1 VNNDRANLNSSKD
14 YKLKIEPR
22 IYQTNIFKE
31 ILDKNSL
38 VVLPTGLGK
47 TVIALMLII
56 YHLRKYGKKIIF
68 LAPTKPLAEQHKKSI
83 INNSTISEEEVFVY
97 TGEKPVE
104 KRTKYFKDS
113 KVKIIVGTPQTILN
127 DYMKGLIDFKDVSL
141 IIFDEAH
148 RAVGNY
154 DYVLIAKEYKRNNPE
169 GQILALTASPGSNKE
184 KIKEMLSNLFIEKI
198 EVRTYKS
205 MDVKP
210 YVKKI
215 KTEWVPVE
223 LYNEYKIV
231 SGQIK
236 KLAEK
241 YYNELKKIIDEL
253 YIKEIPLLLPTF
265 SKLTKKDLLY
275 LQDDL
280 RKKVVNIKDSSIKE
294 LLFKAILYLNILIKL
309 QYLIELL
316 ETQGKSAA
324 LDYAYK
330 IVEEARAKTQKSSVE
345 LVKDEEFLKLI
356 HLIEK
361 IEKEHPKLEKLV
373 EIIKKEKNEGSKKFI
388 VFTQFRNTAKLIT
401 EFLNNKGIKAERFV
415 GKTSRDGDKGL
426 SQKEQIKLIERF
438 RNNEFEVL
446 VATSVAEEGIDIPAV
461 DAVIFYE
468 PVPSE
473 IRTIQRRGRT
483 GRQEEGKVYI
493 LVTKDTVDMAYYFS
507 AKKKEKQM
515 LEEIEE
521 LALLTKEIEIKTRK
535 LKKDSKK
542 ELKIIVDDRERN
554 AKLLDLLNEK
564 FEVQRERLEV
574 GDFIVS
580 DRIVVERKTL
590 EDFLAS
596 LLDKRI
602 FEQIKKMKIA
612 FEKPIIIVEGS
623 LNIEDLFYLRNVH
636 PNAIRGLLLT
646 ILVDEGIPILF
657 TKNEE
662 ETVNL
667 LEILARREQINEK
680 RMPQVKVVKKI
691 RTISDAQE
699 ALISGIPGINRQL
712 AINLLS
718 YFKTPKNIANASIS
732 DLVEVPLIG
741 KEKAKRIFEVFNTP
755 YDENNILKEEKE
767 KLIVE
772 EKPKENKKTEENK
785 EKPRSI
791 LEFIKK

>member
-1 VNNDRANLNSSKD
+1 MSD
-14 YKLKIEPR
+14 YKLKVEPR

-31 ILDKNSL
+31 ILNKNSL

-47 TVIALMLII
+47 TIIALMLII
-56 YHLRKYGKKIIF
+56 YHLRKNPNKKIVF
-68 LAPTKPLAEQHKKSI
+68 LAPTKPLAEQHKRSI
-83 INNSTISEEEVFVY
+83 INNTTLKDDEVFVY
-97 TGEKPVE
+97 TGEKSKKKRVE
-104 KRTKYFKDS
+104 KFKS
-113 KVKIIVGTPQTILN
+113 EEVKVIVATPQTILN
-127 DYMKGLIDFKDVSL
+127 DYMQGLIDFKNVSL
-141 IIFDEAH
+141 MIFDEAH

-154 DYVLIAKEYKRNNPE
+154 DYVLIAKEFMKNNPD

-184 KIKEMLSNLFIEKI
+184 KINEMLNNLFIEKV

-215 KTEWVPVE
+215 RQNWIEVE
-223 LYNEYKIV
+223 LPNEYKIV
-231 SGQIK
+231 SEKIKSLAKKYYEKLKKEVDFLFSHEINLILPRFDRITRKDLLDLQNNLK
-236 KLAEK
+236 KLA
-241 YYNELKKIIDEL
+241 NEIKDKKI
-253 YIKEIPLLLPTF
+253 KESIFKSILL
-265 SKLTKKDLLY
+265 
-275 LQDDL
+275 
-280 RKKVVNIKDSSIKE
+280 
-294 LLFKAILYLNILIKL
+294 ANILIKL
-309 QYLIELL
+309 FYLKEIL
-316 ETQGKSAA
+316 ETQGKSPA
-324 LDYAYK
+324 LDFAYK

-361 IEKEHPKLEKLV
+361 INLEHPKLNKLL
-373 EIIKKEKNEGSKKFI
+373 EIIKKEMKEDSKFI

-401 EFLNNKGIKAERFV
+401 DFLNKNGIKAERFV
-415 GKTSRDGDKGL
+415 GKASRDGDKGL
-426 SQKEQIKLIERF
+426 SQKEQVELIERF
-438 RNNEFEVL
+438 KRGEFQVL
-446 VATSVAEEGIDIPAV
+446 VATSVAEEGIDIPSV

-473 IRTIQRRGRT
+473 IRAIQRRGRT

-493 LVTKDTVDMAYYFS
+493 LITKNTVDMAYYFS
-507 AKKKEKQM
+507 AKKKERQM
-515 LEEIEE
+515 LEEIEN
-521 LALLTKEIEIKTRK
+521 LALMTKEVEVKRQR
-535 LKKDSKK
+535 LNSQKK

-564 FEVQRERLEV
+564 FDVQRERLEV

-602 FEQIKKMKIA
+602 FEQIQKMKAA
-612 FEKPIIIVEGS
+612 FQKPIIIVEGS
-623 LNIEDLFYLRNVH
+623 LNIEDLFYLRNIH

-646 ILVDEGIPILF
+646 IMVDEGIPIIF

-680 RMPQVKVVKKI
+680 RMPQIKVVKKI

-699 ALISGIPGINRQL
+699 ALVASIPGINKQL
-712 AINLLS
+712 AVNLLT
-718 YFKTPKNIANASIS
+718 YFKSPKNIANASIS
-732 DLVEVPLIG
+732 ELLEVPLIG
-741 KEKAKRIFEVFNTP
+741 KEKAKRIFEVFNSN
-755 YDENNILKEEKE
+755 YDANNLIKDREELKVEEKKAKEEKE
-767 KLIVE
+767 SK
-772 EKPKENKKTEENK
+772 EKNEKKKKT
-785 EKPRSI
+785 I
-791 LEFIKK
+791 LEFIQPNKS

>member
-1 VNNDRANLNSSKD
+1 MNKE
-14 YKLKIEPR
+14 YKLTIEPR

-31 ILDKNSL
+31 ILDRNSL

-47 TVIALMLII
+47 TIIALMLII
-56 YHLRKYGKKIIF
+56 YHLRKYNKKIIF
-68 LAPTKPLAEQHKKSI
+68 LAPTKPLAEQHKRTI
-83 INNSTISEEEVFVY
+83 INNSNISEEEVFVY
-97 TGEKPVE
+97 TGEKAVE
-104 KRTKYFKDS
+104 KRVKKFKEE
-113 KVKIIVGTPQTILN
+113 KVKVIVGTPQTILN

-141 IIFDEAH
+141 IIFDEVH

-154 DYVLIAKEYKRNNPE
+154 DYVLIAKEFKRQNPE
-169 GQILALTASPGSNKE
+169 GRILALTASPGSNRE
-184 KIKEMLSNLFIEKI
+184 KIKEMLNNLFIEKVEI
-198 EVRTYKS
+198 RTYKS

-210 YVKKI
+210 YIKKI
-215 KTEWVPVE
+215 RTEWVSVE
-223 LYNEYKIV
+223 LPNEFKIV
-231 SGQIK
+231 SDKIK
-236 KLAEK
+236 KIAEK
-241 YYNELKKIIDEL
+241 YYKNLKEVIDFL
-253 YIKEIPLLLPTF
+253 YEKEITFILPQF
-265 SKLTKKDLLY
+265 NKLTKKDLLY
-275 LQDDL
+275 LQEEL
-280 RKKVVNIKDSSIKE
+280 KKQVVNVKDKEIKE
-294 LLFKAILYLNILIKL
+294 KMFKAILELNILIKL

-316 ETQGKSAA
+316 ETQGKSSA
-324 LDYAYK
+324 LDYAHK
-330 IVEEARAKTQKSSVE
+330 IVEEARAKTQKSSIE
-345 LVKDEEFLKLI
+345 LVRDDEFLKII

-361 IEKEHPKLEKLV
+361 LNIEHPKLDKLLEIV
-373 EIIKKEKNEGSKKFI
+373 EKEKKEGSKKFI
-388 VFTQFRNTAKLIT
+388 VFTQFRNTSKLIK
-401 EFLNNKGIKAERFV
+401 EFLNKNNIKAERFV
-415 GKTSRDGDKGL
+415 GKASKEGDKGL

-438 RNNEFEVL
+438 KNNEFEVL

-461 DAVIFYE
+461 DVVIFYE

-507 AKKKEKQM
+507 AKKKERQM

-521 LALLTKEIEIKTRK
+521 LALLTKEIEIKTQRLNK
-535 LKKDSKK
+535 QKK

-574 GDFIVS
+574 GDFIIS
-580 DRIVVERKTL
+580 DRIVIERKTL

-602 FEQIKKMKIA
+602 FEQIQKMKAA

-623 LNIEDLFYLRNVH
+623 LNIEDLFYLRNIH
-636 PNAIRGLLLT
+636 PNAIRGLLLS
-646 ILVDEGIPILF
+646 ILVDEGIPLLF
-657 TKNEE
+657 TKDEE
-662 ETVNL
+662 ETANL

-680 RMPQVKVVKKI
+680 RMPQIKVVKKV

-699 ALISGIPGINRQL
+699 ALIASIPGINRQL

-741 KEKAKRIFEVFNTP
+741 KEKAKRIYEVFNSN
-755 YDENNILKEEKE
+755 YDQNNVIKDEKE
-767 KLIVE
+767 KIIVE
-772 EKPKENKKTEENK
+772 EKKENRAKN
-785 EKPRSI
+785 I
-791 LEFIKK
+791 LEFIKSDN